1 MTKEPDVFIAR
12 PAERPLRGTVR
23 VPGDKS
29 ISHRAVLVSLLAP
42 GRSVVSG
49 INLGNDVRATCR
61 VVEQIGGGVRLRPEA
76 AEVEIDGCG
85 WDGLREPV
93 GELDAGNSATTMRL
107 ALGVCS
113 GLPGTATLTG
123 DASLLRRPMLRVVR
137 PLRAMGATIDGPHG
151 GARGPLTVRGGEL
164 QGISWVGEV
173 ASAQVKSAI
182 LLAALRARGTTSYT
196 EPAPTRD
203 HTERM
208 LTSSGVTLRRYG
220 CTVEVEGGQSIQ
232 PRRRRVPGDLSA
244 ATFVATAAAIVP
256 GSDVR
261 IEEVGLNPTRTAA
274 IGVLSRMGADITTS
288 VEGEDAGEPYG
299 EMRVRGGSL
308 RATTIRAEEVPG
320 LIDELPAL
328 AVAASQA
335 TGTTVVRG
343 ARELRAKE
351 SDRIET
357 IVDGLR
363 SAGADAS
370 SFDDGFS
377 ISGPRRLRSGRVP
390 SHGDHR
396 IALALAAGGLAA
408 DGPLEID
415 EWSSAAISFP
425 GWEETMAT
433 LRDDG

>member
-1 MTKEPDVFIAR
+1 MTKERDIYVAR

-42 GRSVVSG
+42 SASVVSG
-49 INLGNDVRATCR
+49 INLGNDLRATCR
-61 VVEQIGGGVRLRPEA
+61 VAEQVGGGLRLRPEA
-76 AEVEIDGCG
+76 AEVYIDGCG

-113 GLPGTATLTG
+113 ALHGTATLTG
-123 DASLLRRPMLRVVR
+123 DASLLRRPMLRVVK
-137 PLRAMGATIDGPHG
+137 PLRAMGATINGPSG
-151 GARGPLTVRGGEL
+151 GARGPLTVRGGDL
-164 QGISWVGEV
+164 QGIRWTGEV

-196 EPAPTRD
+196 EPASTRD

-208 LTSSGVTLRRYG
+208 LTSSGVTVRRYG
-220 CTVEVEGGQSIQ
+220 CTVEIEGGQSIQ
-232 PRRRRVPGDLSA
+232 PGRRRVPGDLSA
-244 ATFVATAAAIVP
+244 ATFVAVAAAIVA

-261 IEEVGLNPTRTAA
+261 IEGVGLNPTRTAA
-274 IGVLSRMGADITTS
+274 IGVLARMGADITTR
-288 VEGEDAGEPYG
+288 VQGEDGGEPYG
-299 EMRVRGGSL
+299 EMTVRGGTL
-308 RATTIRAEEVPG
+308 RATTIEPEEVPG

-335 TGTTVVRG
+335 AGTTVVRG
-343 ARELRAKE
+343 ARELRMKE

-357 IVDGLR
+357 IVAGLR
-363 SAGADAS
+363 SAGAEAE

-377 ISGPRRLRSGRVP
+377 ITGPTRLRSGRVR

-396 IALALAAGGLAA
+396 IALAFAAGGVAA
-408 DGPLEID
+408 DGSLEID
-415 EWSSAAISFP
+415 GWSSAAVSFP
-425 GWEETMAT
+425 PWEETMAT